1 MAKTEV
7 YCGVEATSAI
17 TIRLYA
23 QVVMMMNWSV

>member
-17 TIRLYA
+17 TTRLYA
-23 QVVMMMNWSV
+23 QVVIMMN

>member
-7 YCGVEATSAI
+7 YCGVEAISAI

-23 QVVMMMNWSV
+23 QVVIMMN